1 MAGMIACLLA
11 PVLGVEYRIVPFGA
25 APRDALQPWLDDHDL
40 SVSGVRG
47 TLDDMFNEFHQ
58 DALENGL
65 PNFETEDHLRAD
77 KVWSNYFTQ
86 VYGEVPSG
94 ASNYPIKVVDL
105 GIIYL
110 RHLPKMHLEK
120 TLPAWQRKES
130 LFTGRSQC
138 PDIPG
143 QLWGKQEQ
151 LEVPDAYLVHHPPSL
166 KSDEPGAREAFAKA
180 KVQGWKALG
189 TSFWKRWGRFKAH
202 ANYTRVEVTHCVS
215 QLSKRAEQNSSWM
228 YAVRGSGVFFDVGQ
242 TMVFDGHRDAVDHF
256 LPNNNCKGECW
267 NAFADLMKAASVAGV
282 DSLQFVTH
290 GDQRCGL
297 GQMEIVDVRGVGAQS
312 CSSQF
317 SSGWRGTKP
326 CQCVTNQKCANCRP
340 MGNSPIPLATRLVD
354 ATAVSSRSRE
364 VVTTYPNTANA
375 ATRIAAAANASSDV
389 TLVDMRRAFSRR
401 LRQDREEADEE
412 DEDREDKGKAR
423 RRHAKNRKVQRT
435 RRRRRMKHKKA
446 A

>member
-1 MAGMIACLLA
+1 MSPLN
-11 PVLGVEYRIVPFGA
+11 
-25 APRDALQPWLDDHDL
+25 
-40 SVSGVRG
+40 VR
-47 TLDDMFNEFHQ
+47 
-58 DALENGL
+58 
-65 PNFETEDHLRAD
+65 RAR
-77 KVWSNYFTQ
+77 WQ
-86 VYGEVPSG
+86 
-94 ASNYPIKVVDL
+94 IIDL

-110 RHLPKMHLEK
+110 NHLPKNHLQK

-130 LFTGRSQC
+130 LFTGRLQC

-166 KSDEPGAREAFAKA
+166 KSEEPGAREAFAKA

-189 TSFWKRWGRFKAH
+189 MGFWKRWGRFKAH

-256 LPNNNCKGECW
+256 LPDNRCKGECW

-340 MGNSPIPLATRLVD
+340 MGSSPIPLATRLVD
-354 ATAVSSRSRE
+354 STSASTISTE
-364 VVTTYPNTANA
+364 VVTTYPNPANA

-389 TLVDMRRAFSRR
+389 TLVDMQRAFSRR
-401 LRQDREEADEE
+401 LRQHREQADQEAE
-412 DEDREDKGKAR
+412 KKAA
-423 RRHAKNRKVQRT
+423 RRHAKNRRVQRT
-435 RRRRRMKHKKA
+435 RRRRRMMNHKKA

>member
-11 PVLGVEYRIVPFGA
+11 PILGMEYRIVPFGA

-40 SVSGVRG
+40 STRADVRG

-58 DALENGL
+58 DTLENGL

-77 KVWSNYFTQ
+77 KVWSNYFAQ

-110 RHLPKMHLEK
+110 RHLPKMHLEQ

-130 LFTGRSQC
+130 LFTSRSQC

-340 MGNSPIPLATRLVD
+340 MGSSPIRQATRLVD
-354 ATAVSSRSRE
+354 SSSFGARSRD
-364 VVTTYPNTANA
+364 VVTTYPNTDNA

-401 LRQDREEADEE
+401 LRQDREAAEEE
-412 DEDREDKGKAR
+412 DEKVGKRRAR
-423 RRHAKNRKVQRT
+423 RRHAKNRKMQRT
-435 RRRRRMKHKKA
+435 SRRRRMKHKKA